1 MEKILTLEKDVFDT
15 ITTNGNLSNGIR
27 GLLEIPDTMNY
38 GIGDTM
44 VMLNTP
50 CKERDVFKLTNKQG
64 ETRYFIVIEPVDANM
79 AYCYSIYAKK
89 ITI

>member
-1 MEKILTLEKDVFDT
+1 MEKILTLEKDVFDA
-15 ITTNGNLSNGIR
+15 IITNGNLNNELKS
-27 GLLEIPDTMNY
+27 LLEIPDSMDY

-44 VMLNTP
+44 VMLNTS

-64 ETRYFIVIEPVDANM
+64 ETRYYIVIEPVDEKM

-89 ITI
+89 